1 MKIQSSKY
9 GDIFDNCLENSDWTC
24 IINPE
29 SKVDSGELYLTFK
42 LLKRRYRST
51 EASDKLR
58 RLEYFNHPFEAN
70 SEIRLIDD
78 IDLPKPVSL
87 ESLATQFEAVDDK
100 RGKKNAVEREDKS
113 KKKNKDIFNDD
124 PNDFEPFN
132 FSKTNNY

>member
-1 MKIQSSKY
+1 M
-9 GDIFDNCLENSDWTC
+9 
-24 IINPE
+24 
-29 SKVDSGELYLTFK
+29 
-42 LLKRRYRST
+42 KRRYRST